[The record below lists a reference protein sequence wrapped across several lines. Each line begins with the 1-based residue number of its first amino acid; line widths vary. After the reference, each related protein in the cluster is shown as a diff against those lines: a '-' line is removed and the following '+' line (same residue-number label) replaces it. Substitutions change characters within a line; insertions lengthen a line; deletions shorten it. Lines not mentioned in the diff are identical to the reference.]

1 VENIKPENDY
11 LTETQ
16 LSEKLHVSLGTLR
29 RWRLEN
35 RGPKFRKLGALVRYG
50 EYDLEQWMQAQPSGG
65 ARELERFP
73 PASVGRRYAR
83 SQRAG

>member
-1 VENIKPENDY
+1 MPENEF

-16 LSEKLHVSLGTLR
+16 LAERLHVSLGTLR

-35 RGPKFRKLGALVRYG
+35 RGPRFRKLGALVRYG

-65 ARELERFP
+65 AVESERIP
-73 PASVGRRYAR
+73 PGAVRRKDAR
-83 SQRAG
+83 IQKAG